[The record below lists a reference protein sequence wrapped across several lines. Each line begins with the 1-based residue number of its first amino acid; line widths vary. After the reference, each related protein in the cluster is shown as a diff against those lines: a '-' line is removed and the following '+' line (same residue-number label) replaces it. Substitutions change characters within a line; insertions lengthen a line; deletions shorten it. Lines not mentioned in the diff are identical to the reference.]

1 MTCFASHID
10 RIDHAIRAAD
20 ATGRTVALLGRSM
33 RRNVEIA
40 ERLGELRR
48 RAAPTVAPRDARRRA
63 RPQLAGAVHGLAG
76 RGVRRPGAGRAR
88 RASAPD
94 RQPHGH
100 DRLRHAGRCPAT
112 RRPSRS
118 LQHDL
123 ESRGATIVTHHDAP
137 IHVSGHASA
146 DEVAEL
152 IELLRPRFLVPVHGE
167 LPMQEAQARIAVARV
182 RPRPRRRP
190 HHGRNGDVLELDRDQ
205 AEVVDHVLEPRGRW
219 PTPTALPLP
228 IPDVAVPRDTL
239 LAWLDVR

>member
-10 RIDHAIRAAD
+10 RIDHAMRAAD
-20 ATGRTVALLGRSM
+20 GAGRTVALLGRSM

-48 RAAPTVAPRDARRRA
+48 PVRPTVTPGRIAAERGRSSLVLCTGSQAEEFAVLARAA
-63 RPQLAGAVHGLAG
+63 
-76 RGVRRPGAGRAR
+76 RGEH
-88 RASAPD
+88 
-94 RQPHGH
+94 PHLIVNRT
-100 DRLRHAGRCPAT
+100 DTIVFAT
-112 RRPSRS
+112 RPVPGNEEAVAI

-152 IELLRPRFLVPVHGE
+152 IELVRPRFLVPVHGE

-182 RPRPRRRP
+182 GLDRSAIRIME
-190 HHGRNGDVLELDRDQ
+190 NGDVLELDREQ
-205 AEVVDHVLEPRGRW
+205 AEVVDHVSSRVVLADADG
-219 PTPTALPLP
+219 LPLP
-228 IPDVAVPRDTL
+228 I
-239 LAWLDVR
+239 